1 MPFIQRHTRG
11 KIRMHRRRNNRARG
25 ISRKSSSIVRSAA
38 TRIQKRVRGKQTR
51 KKTDAL
57 KLTKRNLEITKR
69 NLEIAKRN
77 LEITNEC
84 AICLA
89 EVQSKDP
96 ITYLPCGHRFHT
108 ECIQRSLRAGIATCP
123 LCRSVI
129 PNNDYA
135 HLANPTMT
143 YEEALVARNRA
154 QEERRLAT
162 QAYNNAS
169 FNTFNYEQSNRSRR
183 LAGVNSPTYVRLLQ
197 IEEDAGEKLAQ
208 ARANVDRYMDTIR
221 QLS

>member
-1 MPFIQRHTRG
+1 MPFIQRHTRA

-51 KKTDAL
+51 KKTSAL
-57 KLTKRNLEITKR
+57 MRDKIDKR
-69 NLEIAKRN
+69 NLEIANRN
-77 LEITNEC
+77 LEIDKEC

-89 EVQSKDP
+89 EVQSTDP
-96 ITYLPCGHRFHT
+96 ITSLPCGHRFHT
-108 ECIQRSLRAGIATCP
+108 ECIMRSLQSGIAGCP

-143 YEEALVARNRA
+143 YEEALLARNRA
-154 QEERRLAT
+154 QEERRLAR
-162 QAYNNAS
+162 QAYTNAVART
-169 FNTFNYEQSNRSRR
+169 NEYERSNRNRSRR
-183 LAGVNSPTYVRLLQ
+183 LRGLNSPTYVRLLQ
-197 IEEDAGEKLAQ
+197 AEETADAEVRHAQ
-208 ARANVDRYMDTIR
+208 ANIDRYMNTIR